1 MNCKIELAFLFSLLY
16 ANKKI
21 IVKRR
26 DSESNCGAFAIIF
39 GFKMDSFINMDIF

>member
-21 IVKRR
+21 IVNDEILK
-26 DSESNCGAFAIIF
+26 AIAGQSICYNIWILN
-39 GFKMDSFINMDIF
+39 GFIY